1 MNGQTELMLKEI
13 IDFILPKISL
23 YSDIRIDG
31 RNSNSYINDDEIFSI
46 PKVTYE
52 DLVELNEKLIADIS
66 FSHFLIKEGDEFS
79 KIIYQLKYGGMKKLG
94 ICLGELIGHEL
105 QIIIQTN
112 NIKEFDFIL
121 PVPLYKTKLRE
132 RGYNQ
137 SEYICKGIV
146 KYLNSELIPDPVQR
160 VRHTSTQTKLN
171 REERISNMKDAFM
184 INERYKEIIFGKRII
199 VVDDVV
205 TTGSTLNE
213 VIKVLK
219 DNNCGVVMACTLA
232 MAR

>member
-1 MNGQTELMLKEI
+1 MLDEI
-13 IDFILPKISL
+13 FDFIFPKISL
-23 YSDIRIDG
+23 ISDERIVPE
-31 RNSNSYINDDEIFSI
+31 NSNQYLSDEEILSLS
-46 PKVTYE
+46 KVTYE
-52 DLVELNEKLIADIS
+52 DLSELNEKLIADIS
-66 FSHFLIKEGDEFS
+66 FSYFSFREGDEFS

-94 ICLGELIGHEL
+94 VYLGDLIGHEL
-105 QIIIQTN
+105 QIIIETN

-121 PVPLYKTKLRE
+121 PVPLFKTKLRE
-132 RGYNQ
+132 RGFNQ
-137 SEYICKGIV
+137 SEYICRGIV
-146 KYLNSELIPDPVQR
+146 RYLNSELISDMVKR

-171 REERISNMKDAFM
+171 KDERISNMKDAFM
-184 INERYKEIIFGKRII
+184 INEKYNRLIPGKRII

-219 DNNCGVVMACTLA
+219 NNNCGEVMACTLA